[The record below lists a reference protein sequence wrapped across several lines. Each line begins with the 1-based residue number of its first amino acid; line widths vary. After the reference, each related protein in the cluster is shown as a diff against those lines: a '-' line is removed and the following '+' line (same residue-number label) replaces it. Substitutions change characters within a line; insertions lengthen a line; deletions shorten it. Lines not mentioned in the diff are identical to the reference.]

1 MEYYV
6 RVQTA
11 KWRKRMA
18 YKDEKEVLFVR
29 IPMST
34 EEKKTIDKA
43 VNKTNSKKY
52 EWFRR
57 TLLSAAKTELAKEA
71 E

>member
-1 MEYYV
+1 
-6 RVQTA
+6 
-11 KWRKRMA
+11 MA